1 MKLKNCC
8 LYALAVAAALCLPAA
23 AQVMRS
29 GTGPSFNAVETG
41 ADGTITFRMYAP
53 AAKVVE
59 VRGEVVTVA
68 GRDALPMTKDEN
80 GVWTAKLSGL
90 RPEAYSYSYM
100 VDGAPVADQKNPGAK
115 VGPTGVSSR
124 FEMPGAPDF
133 YAAKSVPHGRVEINW
148 HHSKVLNQ
156 TRSLWVYTP
165 PGYAA
170 NISTRY
176 PVLYLL
182 HGSGDLEGGWTLDG
196 RANFIL
202 DNLIAEGKAR
212 PMIIVM
218 PRGHVFED
226 HQIERQ
232 QNNKLIQQVIIE
244 LIIPFIDAG
253 YRTLADR
260 DHRAIAGLSMG
271 GGQTLRFGLQNLD
284 KFAWVAA
291 LSPAILLA
299 ESEYDLF
306 KDVVADPA
314 RSNSLLKLL
323 MIRCGTVDHL
333 IKNSD
338 TFTKYLT
345 DHGIRHTYVRTD
357 YEKMWPGRK
366 DDHTWPI
373 WRMDLRDVAPLL
385 FR

>member
-1 MKLKNCC
+1 MNCKKRG
-8 LYALAVAAALCLPAA
+8 LSMLIAAALGCLPSAS
-23 AQVMRS
+23 QVMRS
-29 GTGPSFNAVETG
+29 GAGPAFTPVET
-41 ADGTITFRMYAP
+41 APDGTITFRMYAP
-53 AAKVVE
+53 AAKAVE

-68 GRDALPMTKDEN
+68 GKDALPMTRDEN
-80 GVWTAKLSGL
+80 GVWSAKLAGL

-124 FEMPGAPDF
+124 FDMPGAPDF
-133 YAAKSVPHGRVEINW
+133 YAPKNVPHGRVEINW
-148 HHSKVLNQ
+148 HHSKILNQ

-170 NISTRY
+170 NTSTRY

-202 DNLIAEGKAR
+202 DNLIAEGKAK

-232 QNNKLIQQVIIE
+232 QNNKLIQQVLIE
-244 LIIPFIDAG
+244 EIIPFIDAG

-260 DHRAIAGLSMG
+260 TNRAIAGLSMG

-291 LSPAILLA
+291 LSPAILLT

-306 KDVVADPA
+306 KDVIANPEKT
-314 RSNSLLKLL
+314 NSLLKLL

-338 TFTKYLT
+338 TFTKYLAG
-345 DHGIRHTYVRTD
+345 HGIKHTYVRTD
-357 YEKMWPGRK
+357 YENMWPGRK